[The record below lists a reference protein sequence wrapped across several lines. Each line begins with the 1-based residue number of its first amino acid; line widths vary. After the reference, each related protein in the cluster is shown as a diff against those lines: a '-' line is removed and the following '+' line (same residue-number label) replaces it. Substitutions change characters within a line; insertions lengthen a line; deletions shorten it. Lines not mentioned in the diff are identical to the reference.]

1 VRPVFRDRADAGRR
15 LAERLAEEALVAPV
29 VFGLPRGGLPVA
41 REIAKVLKAPLGLV
55 LVRKI
60 GAPGQPELALG
71 AVVNGAAPETVWN
84 ARLLAGFG
92 LTEADMEPA
101 RQAQLAEIA
110 RRRAAYGSGDAP
122 EDLSGRTAVLVDDGV
137 ATGATMRAA
146 IRALRRRGP
155 AAIVLAVPV
164 AAASTLAALA
174 AEADGAVCL
183 ETPADFYAVGA
194 AYRDFTQVEDAEV
207 TAILAEHAAEGGR

>member
-1 VRPVFRDRADAGRR
+1 VRPAFRDRADAGRQ
-15 LAERLAEEALVAPV
+15 LAERLAAENLVAPV
-29 VFGLPRGGLPVA
+29 VLGLPRGGLPVA
-41 REIAKVLKAPLGLV
+41 REIAKVLAAPLGLV

-60 GAPGQPELALG
+60 GAPRQPELALG

-84 ARLLAGFG
+84 ADLLSAFG

-101 RQAQLAEIA
+101 RQAQLAEVA

-122 EDLSGRTAVLVDDGV
+122 EDLKGRTAIVVDDGV

-155 AAIVLAVPV
+155 AAIVIAVPV
-164 AAASTLAALA
+164 ASPETLVLLA
-174 AEADGAVCL
+174 EEADRAICL
-183 ETPADFYAVGA
+183 ETPSDFYAVGA
-194 AYRDFTQVEDAEV
+194 AYRDFSQVEDAEV
-207 TAILAEHAAEGGR
+207 TAILATHAAEPRR

>member
-1 VRPVFRDRADAGRR
+1 VRPAFRDRIDAGRQ
-15 LAERLAEEALVAPV
+15 LGERLAAEKPAAPV
-29 VFGLPRGGLPVA
+29 VLGLPRGGLPVA
-41 REIAKVLKAPLGLV
+41 AEIAKVLNAPLGLV

-60 GAPGQPELALG
+60 GAPRQPELALG
-71 AVVNGAAPETVWN
+71 AVVNGGAPVTVWN
-84 ARLLAGFG
+84 ADLLSAFG

-110 RRRAAYGSGDAP
+110 RRRAAYGSGNAP
-122 EDLSGRTAVLVDDGV
+122 EDLKGRTAILVDDGV

-164 AAASTLAALA
+164 ASPETLAQLA
-174 AEADGAVCL
+174 AEADRAICL
-183 ETPADFYAVGA
+183 ETPTDFYAVGA

-207 TAILAEHAAEGGR
+207 TAILAAHAAEGGR